1 MFRHIRL
8 TLAGSMASA
17 GYVILRS
24 VATKNLRARSFAS
37 LRMTESTVSL
47 ETIERKIYLIR
58 GKKVM
63 FGQELASLYGVETKV
78 LNRAV
83 KRNINRFPDD
93 FMFLLTNKEVTD
105 LRRQFGTSSW
115 GGQRYLPYAFTEH
128 GILMLSS
135 VLNSQRAVQ
144 VNIHIMRAFV
154 KQREILNAHA
164 DLKGR
169 LDVLEKKYDQQF
181 QVVFKAIKTL
191 LDEKPKGGFDN
202 KRFDI

>member
-1 MFRHIRL
+1 M
-8 TLAGSMASA
+8 SKNK
-17 GYVILRS
+17 S
-24 VATKNLRARSFAS
+24 VSIATI
-37 LRMTESTVSL
+37 VSH

-63 FGQELASLYGVETKV
+63 FGQDLASLYGVETKI

-83 KRNINRFPDD
+83 KRNAYRFPDD

-105 LRRQFGTSSW
+105 LRCQIGTSSW

-135 VLNSQRAVQ
+135 VLNSSRAVE

-154 KQREILNAHA
+154 KQREILNGHK
-164 DLKGR
+164 DLKIR
-169 LDVLEKKYDQQF
+169 LDDLEKKYDGQF
-181 QVVFKAIKTL
+181 QIVFKAIRL
-191 LDEKPKGGFDN
+191 LVDNKPPHGNLGN